1 MKVLVLGAAGPTG
14 TLFVQQAR
22 AAGHEITAFVR
33 REGPAGLE
41 GARIVSGDATDAQ
54 ALERALP
61 GQDAV
66 VSTLGVRTLSP
77 HALQERAMRV
87 LVPAMERAGVRR
99 LIVMSALGVGS
110 TRSSAPA
117 LPRLMYTLLLRSIF
131 ADKAAGE
138 AIVTASGLDWT
149 IVYPP
154 LLTNGP
160 VTGRYVADQ
169 APRLSGFPKISRADV
184 AHFMVR
190 SLAPGEWSRKRV
202 VVTGGQQ

>member
-1 MKVLVLGAAGPTG
+1 
-14 TLFVQQAR
+14 
-22 AAGHEITAFVR
+22 
-33 REGPAGLE
+33 
-41 GARIVSGDATDAQ
+41 
-54 ALERALP
+54 
-61 GQDAV
+61 
-66 VSTLGVRTLSP
+66 
-77 HALQERAMRV
+77 MRV
-87 LVPAMERAGVRR
+87 LVPAMERARVRR
-99 LIVMSALGVGS
+99 LVVMSALGVGG

-117 LPRLMYTLLLRSIF
+117 LPRFMYTLLLRAIF

-160 VTGRYVADQ
+160 VTGRYVAHE
-169 APRLSGFPKISRADV
+169 APKLSGFPKISRADV

-190 SLAPGEWSRKRV
+190 SLAPGEWNRKRV